1 MNDPKI
7 ETMISL
13 LEMQIKPI
21 EPFELTTKE
30 SRIINDIIRHFLIYD
45 DHKKLYDNILYAI
58 EKDDKLRV
66 RIEQLFLYFY
76 LNYNGI

>member
-21 EPFELTTKE
+21 EPFELLTKE

-58 EKDDKLRV
+58 EKDDKLRA